1 MPRSLSRAGW
11 VLFVSVLLAGCVS
24 TPGHATRFG
33 YSVDS
38 PSLACRH
45 NPAACLALY
54 GKEVASASAVL
65 KVALDVATRTSI
77 DQELVDC
84 ANQARSNVLLRH
96 EGDFETLFP
105 NVIECNQLAKNPRRK
120 GMTWAMQLGV
130 EMHEEAEKCAEERLG
145 SLRPGGFNL
154 EQRYR
159 YDSRTGR
166 WKLVSR
172 EEVQALEES
181 GNAGELLGSLQP
193 DVVIHAGDPLQVQE
207 VYDFKFPCANTDEP
221 PPWTLYPQGH
231 PYAGLNQKKVYEE
244 VFLVKN
250 PARVVP
256 RLGIIRDEK
265 NK

>member
-1 MPRSLSRAGW
+1 MQRFQLRAAW
-11 VLFVSVLLAGCVS
+11 VLVVSVLLGGCVL
-24 TPGHATRFG
+24 TPGRVTRFG

-38 PSLACRH
+38 PSAACRYS
-45 NPAACLALY
+45 PSACLALY

-65 KVALDVATRTSI
+65 KVALDLATRTSI

-84 ANQARSNVLLRH
+84 ANRARSDVLLRH
-96 EGDFETLFP
+96 EGDFATLSP
-105 NVIECNQLAKNPRRK
+105 TATECNQLAKNPRRK

-145 SLRPGGFNL
+145 KLRPGGFNL

-181 GNAGELLGSLQP
+181 GNAGELLGSVQP
-193 DVVIHAGDPLQVQE
+193 DVVIHEGDPLQVQE
-207 VYDFKFPCANTDEP
+207 VYDFKFPCVNTDTP
-221 PPWTLYPQGH
+221 PAWTRYPNDHPHTGFDQGEM
-231 PYAGLNQKKVYEE
+231 YKR
-244 VFLVKN
+244 VFSVEK

-256 RLGIIRDEK
+256 RQGIIR
-265 NK
+265 